1 MTEMVIFRQLSRFVL
16 AIAQRTDRAHYYRSG
31 RFSAEGGAA
40 HAAQP
45 RPSCNSCPLVVI
57 SATIWKIAHPTCG
70 EVRGTGV
77 VLRAHSHPGR
87 IFAMKTRVLVLLVL
101 CVVSPIPVLAQKSP
115 ARVRQIILG
124 TRHLGAHGMGYNT
137 HSLWQLSK
145 KLTPGDIPVLIS
157 LASGDSELRV
167 GAQFALASQCGAAIE
182 PVRVAAERNSRFMD
196 LSAEDTLQLISEF
209 EGCSPEIREQASAA
223 RADIQQ
229 MIENEHVRMEQ
240 EAKRKADDD
249 ARIQAN
255 GLKLLDPEQ

>member
-1 MTEMVIFRQLSRFVL
+1 
-16 AIAQRTDRAHYYRSG
+16 
-31 RFSAEGGAA
+31 
-40 HAAQP
+40 
-45 RPSCNSCPLVVI
+45 
-57 SATIWKIAHPTCG
+57 
-70 EVRGTGV
+70 
-77 VLRAHSHPGR
+77 
-87 IFAMKTRVLVLLVL
+87 MKTRVLVLLVL

-209 EGCSPEIREQASAA
+209 EGCSPETRERASAA

-229 MIENEHVRMEQ
+229 MIKDEHARSEA

-255 GLKLLDPEQ
+255 GLKLLDPEQAKTLTREDRLEVYRRSLAAMGITEGGPLTPEQKKIADQMYRSMVLGEITTPPN